1 MMMMFPRSRLIAAV
15 LTGLVLVAACANLED
30 PARKALSDADAAL
43 AKIGPDAQK
52 YVPEQYTAVS
62 EQVADMKAAFD
73 KKNYQAVLDAA
84 PKVATSM
91 KALADSAT
99 AKKNEATE
107 ALDAAWTS
115 MAAAFP
121 KSVAAVQAKLA
132 DLKKAKKLP
141 KGVTKDAIASAD
153 AQMAAVQQS
162 WTDATAAQGK
172 GDLDGAVAKA
182 KDADAKLTDV
192 MNSLGMGS
200 GDAAA
205 R

>member
-1 MMMMFPRSRLIAAV
+1 MMTKFSRSRLVAA
-15 LTGLVLVAACANLED
+15 LLAGLVLVACANLED
-30 PARKALSDADAAL
+30 PARKAVADADAAL

-52 YVPEQYTAVS
+52 YVPDQYTAVS
-62 EQVADMKAAFD
+62 EQVADMKAALD

-91 KALADSAT
+91 KALADSAQ
-99 AKKNEATE
+99 AKKNEVTE
-107 ALDAAWTS
+107 ALDTQWTS

-141 KGVTKDAIASAD
+141 KGVTKDTITNAD

-172 GDLDGAVAKA
+172 GDLEGAVAKA
-182 KDADAKLTDV
+182 KDADAKLTDL

-205 R
+205 K

>member
-1 MMMMFPRSRLIAAV
+1 MMTKFSRSRLVAA
-15 LTGLVLVAACANLED
+15 LLAGLVLVACANLED
-30 PARKALSDADAAL
+30 PARKAVADADAAL

-52 YVPEQYTAVS
+52 YVPDQYTAVS
-62 EQVADMKAAFD
+62 EQVADMKAALD

-91 KALADSAT
+91 KALADSSQ
-99 AKKNEATE
+99 AKKNEVTE
-107 ALDAAWTS
+107 ALDTQWTS

-141 KGVTKDAIASAD
+141 KGVTKDTITNAD

-172 GDLDGAVAKA
+172 GDLEGAVAKA
-182 KDADAKLTDV
+182 KDADAKLTDL

-205 R
+205 K

>member
-1 MMMMFPRSRLIAAV
+1 MMTKFSRSRLVAA
-15 LTGLVLVAACANLED
+15 LLAGLVLVACANLED
-30 PARKALSDADAAL
+30 PARKAVADADAAL

-52 YVPEQYTAVS
+52 YVPDQYTAVS
-62 EQVADMKAAFD
+62 EQVADMKAALD

-91 KALADSAT
+91 KALADSAQ
-99 AKKNEATE
+99 AKKNEVTE
-107 ALDAAWTS
+107 ALDTQWTS

-141 KGVTKDAIASAD
+141 KGVTKDTITNAD
-153 AQMAAVQQS
+153 AQVAAVQQS

-172 GDLDGAVAKA
+172 GDLEGAVAKA
-182 KDADAKLTDV
+182 KDADAKLTDL

-205 R
+205 K

>member
-1 MMMMFPRSRLIAAV
+1 MMTMFPRSRLIAA
-15 LTGLVLVAACANLED
+15 LLAGLVLVACANLED
-30 PARKALSDADAAL
+30 PARKAMADADAAMQ
-43 AKIGPDAQK
+43 KIGPDAQK
-52 YVPEQYTAVS
+52 YVPDQYTSVS

-91 KALADSAT
+91 KALASAAQ
-99 AKKNEATE
+99 AKKNEVTE
-107 ALDAAWTS
+107 ALDTQWTS

-121 KSVAAVQAKLA
+121 KSVSAVQAKVA
-132 DLKKAKKLP
+132 ELKKARKLP
-141 KGVTKDAIASAD
+141 KGVTKDAVANAD
-153 AQMAAVQQS
+153 AQIAAVQQTWS
-162 WTDATAAQGK
+162 DAQAAQGK
-172 GDLDGAVAKA
+172 GDLEDAVAKA

-205 R
+205 K

>member
-1 MMMMFPRSRLIAAV
+1 MMTKFSRSRLVAA
-15 LTGLVLVAACANLED
+15 LLAGLVLVACANLED
-30 PARKALSDADAAL
+30 PARKAVADADAAL

-52 YVPEQYTAVS
+52 YVPDQYTAVS
-62 EQVADMKAAFD
+62 EQVADMKAALD

-91 KALADSAT
+91 KALADSSQ
-99 AKKNEATE
+99 AKKNEVTE
-107 ALDAAWTS
+107 ALDTQWTS

-141 KGVTKDAIASAD
+141 KGVTKDTITNAD
-153 AQMAAVQQS
+153 AQVAAVQQS

-172 GDLDGAVAKA
+172 GDLEGAVAKA
-182 KDADAKLTDV
+182 KDADAKLTDL

-205 R
+205 K